1 MALDRHNIV
10 KKDFPLGMRGYDP
23 DAVDA
28 HLSGL
33 ADEIAAFKE
42 EARRRNDTVA
52 ASASDRVRAIV
63 EAAEQSAA
71 EINRAAE
78 DDAREIRDEAT
89 HEANATR
96 ENAEREAREYLD
108 KVSASTNAM
117 MERLSAME
125 QEMNA
130 MVETVRTGSGRL
142 NADLQQL
149 ESGLS
154 DVSSAIAPRPQF
166 VPDEPAAAGLSTP
179 AADLYEP
186 APVHEPEPQQ
196 DLGEA
201 PAGSEELQEPQFGGR
216 WSPQPLVENPGGD
229 TPEAEAPEPEA
240 PAAESAPEPEA
251 AELHSVVGDG
261 GHSNGFDQ
269 PQPVQQGP
277 DAEGARL
284 IALNMALN
292 GTPREETARYLSENF
307 HLSDAGGL
315 LDEVYASVES

>member
-1 MALDRHNIV
+1 VALDRHNIE

-28 HLSGL
+28 HLSAL
-33 ADEIAAFKE
+33 ADEVATFKE

-71 EINRAAE
+71 EIHRAAE
-78 DDAREIRDEAT
+78 DDAREIREEASS
-89 HEANATR
+89 EAQSTRDNAQ
-96 ENAEREAREYLD
+96 REAREYLD
-108 KVSASTNAM
+108 TVVTSTNAM
-117 MERLSAME
+117 RDRLNAME

-130 MVETVRTGSGRL
+130 MIETVRAGSDRL
-142 NADLQQL
+142 NADLQEL
-149 ESGLS
+149 ENGLT
-154 DVSSAIAPRPQF
+154 DVSAAIAPRPQF
-166 VPDEPAAAGLSTP
+166 VPDEPAAPGFAESAAEP
-179 AADLYEP
+179 AESAEP
-186 APVHEPEPQQ
+186 APFQ
-196 DLGEA
+196 DSGTH
-201 PAGSEELQEPQFGGR
+201 SESGDLQEPQFAGR
-216 WSPQPLVENPGGD
+216 WSPQPLVD
-229 TPEAEAPEPEA
+229 TTGAETHGAEA
-240 PAAESAPEPEA
+240 PAAGSPPEPEA
-251 AELHSVVGDG
+251 AELENVVGAG

-269 PQPVQQGP
+269 PQPAQQG

-284 IALNMALN
+284 IALNLALN